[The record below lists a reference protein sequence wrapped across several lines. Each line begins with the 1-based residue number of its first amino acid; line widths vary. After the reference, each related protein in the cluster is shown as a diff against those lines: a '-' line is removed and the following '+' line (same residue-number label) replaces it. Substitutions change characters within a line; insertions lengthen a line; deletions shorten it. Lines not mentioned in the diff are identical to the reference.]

1 LVVSMVNRL
10 GWSEARLV
18 AQPIGASR
26 LLQRGPNDSGGLVI
40 VRAIKKAHRSA
51 ERPPT
56 GTILTV
62 FDERHRDREP
72 LNQWLMLQPPIWVP
86 FAWWAI
92 LAGSIVASVVG
103 DPGTVCTVA
112 RPCQPD
118 SIFPMAVALVGIAAV
133 AFWWAPAAALSAGLG
148 YAVLSIVFDPSV
160 PGRYAGLVVAM
171 ASVGGLA
178 GLRALRAKQ
187 AEVADAAASVD
198 RTPPAVTALHVGS
211 ARPRGWAAAAV
222 PAAGVAGLLL
232 IVGSMLGYQAQTA
245 AEQAHVDGAER
256 VSARV
261 VTPAD
266 GDYEQLFELESGP
279 RAGQRVSIEVAEELD
294 QGSEWAVLLD
304 PQDPTWSRLVSE
316 PKGHT
321 DWFGWAVL
329 GGFVA
334 TWALLHVL
342 ARRRASRQDHAP
354 VPHLVR
360 VTRDGRANLTLADSA
375 RPVAW
380 VRLGDGHTSPSGRSA
395 NAVALIRGPVAD
407 GSWVSIQTDA
417 GSLPVVGP
425 VRAARRWRDLDFD
438 VDAHPRLAAVTDRTP
453 GIGSALRQGL
463 FVILGCFLLWFALGQ
478 VGPTWN
484 AAHGRGVA
492 GSFTVTSEDCGG
504 KGPCTHYGN
513 FRSNDGRYSFTDVE
527 LVGDSADVGRSVPA
541 LYEGQG
547 EPPDSVFAPRWTG
560 LAENAFYLAI
570 ALSLF
575 LEPLGR
581 LLEAV
586 VLRRRP
592 PTGRH
597 ARGCD

>member
-1 LVVSMVNRL
+1 M
-10 GWSEARLV
+10 
-18 AQPIGASR
+18 
-26 LLQRGPNDSGGLVI
+26 
-40 VRAIKKAHRSA
+40 
-51 ERPPT
+51 
-56 GTILTV
+56 LTV
-62 FDERHRDREP
+62 FDAHHRDRQP
-72 LNQWLMLQPPIWVP
+72 LDQWLMLQPPVWVP

-92 LAGSIVASVVG
+92 LAGSIIASVVG

-133 AFWWAPAAALSAGLG
+133 AFWWAPAAALYAGLG

-160 PGRYAGLVVAM
+160 PGRYAGLVVAS

-178 GLRALRAKQ
+178 GLRALRTKQ
-187 AEVADAAASVD
+187 AEVAHAAASAD
-198 RTPPAVTALHVGS
+198 RTPPALITLQVNS

-232 IVGSMLGYQAQTA
+232 VAGSMLAYQAQTA
-245 AEQAHVDGAER
+245 AEHAHVARAER
-256 VSARV
+256 TSAHV

-266 GDYEQLFELESGP
+266 DDYQQLFELESGP
-279 RAGQRVSIEVAEELD
+279 RAGERVSIEVAEELD
-294 QGSEWAVLLD
+294 RGSKWVVLLD

-321 DWFGWAVL
+321 DWFGWVVL

-334 TWALLHVL
+334 TWALLQVL
-342 ARRRASRQDHAP
+342 ARRRVSRQGHAP

-360 VTRDGRANLTLADSA
+360 MTRDGRAELTLADGT
-375 RPVAW
+375 RPVAS
-380 VRLGDGHTSPSGRSA
+380 VRLGDGHSSPSARSA

-407 GSWVSIQTDA
+407 GSWVTIETDA

-425 VRAARRWRDLDFD
+425 VRAARRWRDLDVDID
-438 VDAHPRLAAVTDRTP
+438 VHPRLAAVTGWTP
-453 GIGSALRQGL
+453 GVGSALRQVF
-463 FVILGCFLLWFALGQ
+463 FVTLGCFLLWFALGQ

-484 AAHGRGVA
+484 AARGRGIA

-504 KGPCTHYGN
+504 KGPCAHYGN
-513 FRSNDGRYSFTDVE
+513 FRSTDGRYSFTDVE

-547 EPPDSVFAPRWTG
+547 DPPDSVFAPRWTG

-570 ALSLF
+570 GLSLF

-581 LLEAV
+581 LLEAF

-597 ARGCD
+597 ARGCG